1 MKGLRERGLLSFAK
15 GAVMFNKLLLLLIV
29 ITLGYAV
36 SAIYIPMSE
45 TAGQSVAEAGQRLQD
60 ALSADHEVS
69 IARTVIKKG
78 ALVEDVSLLNA
89 QALVNNNLS
98 TVAGEV
104 QIVAPTLEMLDD
116 ETAIMEAD
124 MLMNYQPADEA
135 ARQRLLEELRV
146 ASSMVSAIDRESQ
159 AFVVVDDG
167 VLMVPA
173 TDGMQVEELLP
184 SAKMTD

>member
-1 MKGLRERGLLSFAK
+1 
-15 GAVMFNKLLLLLIV
+15 
-29 ITLGYAV
+29 
-36 SAIYIPMSE
+36 MS
-45 TAGQSVAEAGQRLQD
+45 
-60 ALSADHEVS
+60 
-69 IARTVIKKG
+69 TVIKKG
-78 ALVEDVSLLNA
+78 ALVEGVSLLNA

-124 MLMNYQPADEA
+124 MLMNYQPADET

-146 ASSMVSAIDRESQ
+146 ASSMVSAIDREPQ

-184 SAKMTD
+184 SAKVTD

>member
-1 MKGLRERGLLSFAK
+1 
-15 GAVMFNKLLLLLIV
+15 MFNKLLLLLIV

-45 TAGQSVAEAGQRLQD
+45 TAGQSVAEAGQRSQD